1 MKTYTIKYTYEKW
14 YSINVAAESEEQARE
29 LFFSG
34 EFNNEDRVLIGEE
47 IQDGIDIEEIDER
60 TDDEKESK

>member
-14 YSINVAAESEEQARE
+14 YSVNVAAESEEQARE

-34 EFNNEDRVLIGEE
+34 EFNDEDRVLIGEE
-47 IQDGIDIEEIDER
+47 IQDGIDIEER

>member
-1 MKTYTIKYTYEKW
+1 MKTYRILYTYEKW
-14 YSINVAAESEEQARE
+14 YSVNIAAESEEQARE

-34 EFNNEDRVLIGEE
+34 EFNDEDQVLIGEE
-47 IQDGIDIEEIDER
+47 IQDGIDIEER